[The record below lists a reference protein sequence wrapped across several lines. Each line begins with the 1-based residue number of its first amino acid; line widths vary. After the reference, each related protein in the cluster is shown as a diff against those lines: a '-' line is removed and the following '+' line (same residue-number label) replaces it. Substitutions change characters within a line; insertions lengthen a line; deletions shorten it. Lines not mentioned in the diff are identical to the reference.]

1 MKKNVL
7 VFGLISGLI
16 VTAFMV
22 FASIKCY
29 ITGTFKESEVYGYT
43 GMLVAFAFIFVGI
56 KNYRDKYNNGVIT
69 FGKAFKI
76 GLFIALIASSFYVLV
91 WVIEYY
97 VFFPDWLEKYCTHM
111 INEAKTSGV
120 SKLELDKK
128 TAQMNWFRE
137 AYKNP
142 LFVVLLTYMEIL
154 PIGIVISLISALFLK
169 RKQRNTGRLATA
181 TA

>member
-1 MKKNVL
+1 MKKNVF

-29 ITGTFKESEVYGYT
+29 ISGTFKDSEVYGYT
-43 GMLVAFAFIFVGI
+43 GMLVAFSFIFVGI
-56 KNYRDKYNNGVIT
+56 KNYRDKYNNGIIT
-69 FGKAFKI
+69 FGRAFKL
-76 GLFIALIASSFYVLV
+76 GLFIALIASTFYVLV
-91 WVIEYY
+91 WVVEYY
-97 VFFPDWLEKYCTHM
+97 AFFPDWLDKYCTHV
-111 INEAKTSGV
+111 INDAKASGV
-120 SKLELDKK
+120 SQLELEKK
-128 TAQMNWFRE
+128 TAQMNWFKQ

-169 RKQRNTGRLATA
+169 RKQPPAAKLAA
-181 TA
+181 A